1 MKKTLENLINDKKFI
16 TISLFA
22 YLALIFYVSSLPS
35 PGLHLEFKY
44 EDKFKHFAAYSVMG
58 VLILRYAIYVL
69 NFKTISTAVKFSI
82 VINYWRNHGI
92 NYGILY
98 GISDELHQG
107 FLGYFDTGIFSGL
120 REASF
125 ADWVADAMG
134 IITAISGYYRVML
147 KEKSTN
153 IL

>member
-1 MKKTLENLINDKKFI
+1 MKKTLKNLINDKKLI
-16 TISLFA
+16 TLSLFA

-69 NFKTISTAVKFSI
+69 NFKTISAAVKFSI
-82 VINYWRNHGI
+82 TFGL
-92 NYGILY
+92 LY

-134 IITAISGYYRVML
+134 IIASIWGYYIVIL
-147 KEKSTN
+147 KEK
-153 IL
+153 